1 MKPSWIRVV
10 LRRPNALVG
19 GGLMALMLLAATV
32 GALRTPYDPII
43 MDFDAILQ
51 APSAAHW
58 LGTDEWGR
66 DVLSR
71 LLAGATITMWI
82 GLLVVVI
89 AVVVGTLVGELT
101 GFMGG
106 WTSRCIMALMD
117 ALQAFPSL
125 VLALGVMA
133 VFGPSRHG
141 VVAALGLAYLP
152 AVVRVVRSSVLSLRE
167 KEYVEAS
174 RVAGNSELFTLFRHV
189 LPNSLSPII
198 VLATAL
204 FGWAVLSESALSFL
218 GLGVPPPAPSWGG
231 MLADSRNYFERAPW
245 LAIAPG
251 LCISL
256 TLLGI
261 NLLGDALRD
270 LLDPRMKNL

>member
-1 MKPSWIRVV
+1 MKSGWIRVL

-19 GGLMALMLLAATV
+19 GGLMALMLLAAMV

-71 LLAGATITMWI
+71 LLAGAAITMWI

-89 AVVVGTLVGELT
+89 AVVAGTLIGELT

-106 WTSRCIMALMD
+106 WTSRCVMALMD

-174 RVAGNSELFTLFRHV
+174 RVSGNSELFTLFRHV

-245 LAIAPG
+245 LALAPG

-270 LLDPRMKNL
+270 LFDPRMKNL

>member
-1 MKPSWIRVV
+1 MIPSWLRI
-10 LRRPNALVG
+10 LSRRPNAIVG
-19 GGLMALMLLAATV
+19 GGLMALVLLAALI
-32 GALRTPYDPII
+32 GGLRTPFDPII
-43 MDFDAILQ
+43 MDFTGILQ
-51 APSAAHW
+51 PPSAAHW

-71 LLAGATITMWI
+71 LLAGAAVTFWI
-82 GLLVVVI
+82 GLLVVAI
-89 AVVVGTLVGELT
+89 AMTAGTLIGGLT
-101 GFMGG
+101 AFIGG
-106 WTSRCIMALMD
+106 WTSRCVMALMD

-174 RVAGNSELFTLFRHV
+174 RMSGNSELHTLVRHV
-189 LPNSLSPII
+189 LPNSMSPII
-198 VLATAL
+198 VLATTL

-261 NLLGDALRD
+261 NMLGDALRD